1 MQFHEFSILITEPA
15 SFEELGDILG
25 TMYNFL
31 ETQESIVSVDVVA
44 SQGYSLLLFIGAE
57 EDVSFEDIQL
67 KVIESFANTS
77 RPADNFMLV

>member
-15 SFEELGDILG
+15 SFDELGDILG
-25 TMYNFL
+25 DIYKFL
-31 ETQESIVSVDVVA
+31 EKEESIVSIDVVA
-44 SQGYSLLLFIGAE
+44 SQGYSILLHIGV
-57 EDVSFEDIQL
+57 EDVSIQDIHL

>member
-1 MQFHEFSILITEPA
+1 MQYHKFSILITEPA
-15 SFEELGDILG
+15 SFDELGNILG
-25 TMYNFL
+25 DMYNFF

-44 SQGYSLLLFIGAE
+44 SQGYSILLHIGVPE
-57 EDVSFEDIQL
+57 EVSFQDVQL

>member
-15 SFEELGDILG
+15 SFDELGDILG
-25 TMYNFL
+25 DMYKFL
-31 ETQESIVSVDVVA
+31 EKEESIVSIDVVA
-44 SQGYSLLLFIGAE
+44 SQGYSILLHIGV
-57 EDVSFEDIQL
+57 EDVPFQDIQL